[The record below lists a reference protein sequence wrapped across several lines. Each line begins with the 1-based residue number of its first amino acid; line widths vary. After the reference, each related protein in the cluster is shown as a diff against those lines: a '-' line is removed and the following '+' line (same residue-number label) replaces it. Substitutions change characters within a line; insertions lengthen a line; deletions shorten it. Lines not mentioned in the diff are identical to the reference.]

1 MFSAYKE
8 KLETEKRPKKEDR
21 DSEKQNNWREREHKS
36 TNKLRVKRVNEILS
50 KKKFINCAYF
60 ICATN
65 EVEHGVIDKVQRNFV
80 YLI

>member
-50 KKKFINCAYF
+50 KKNLSIVHILF
-60 ICATN
+60 
-65 EVEHGVIDKVQRNFV
+65 VQQTK
-80 YLI
+80 